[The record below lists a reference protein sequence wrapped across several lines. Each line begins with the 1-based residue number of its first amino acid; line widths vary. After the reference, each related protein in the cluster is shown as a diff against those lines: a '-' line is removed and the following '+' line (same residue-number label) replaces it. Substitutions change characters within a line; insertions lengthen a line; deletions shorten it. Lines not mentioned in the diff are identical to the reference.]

1 MSTML
6 ALLLTV
12 VFVFT
17 PLIVVPVAVNARR
30 KRRGEERRHSALAIT
45 IVILLAAA
53 ALAATVAIQFAGLAW
68 WISLLSAFSFSA
80 SWIRL
85 LVMLSRGVP
94 RPTAVRSGPDDYDL
108 DRVGDF
114 GPQGGTGPD
123 PSRPKASWLEI
134 TAQISGILSLVVAV
148 IALFMS

>member
-6 ALLLTV
+6 ALLLNV
-12 VFVFT
+12 VCILT
-17 PLIVVPVAVNARR
+17 PVIVVPVVVNARR

-53 ALAATVAIQFAGLAW
+53 ALAATAAIQFAGLAW

-114 GPQGGTGPD
+114 GLQGGPD
-123 PSRPKASWLEI
+123 PSSRPKASWLEI
-134 TAQISGILSLVVAV
+134 TAQVSGILSLVVAV